1 MTYLPQLHRIIVAA
15 AERLEHDAGA
25 GHGRGARI
33 AATLRG
39 LGRRR
44 LLIVAACGALLAG
57 SAAAAVA
64 VLGGRESAAPS
75 GQLSSGAGAGSARRF
90 VVGNYDVG
98 VYPDFVG
105 GAAGW
110 CVWVGYRQSRPVSAG
125 KLPVAQRGPSTGGG
139 AVTYGCADGNP
150 IVSAVAAQGKRTLD
164 GVTTIT
170 TAAIL
175 MTAPQV
181 AAVRIS
187 PAVTILTRA
196 DRALPDGYRLAVEV
210 QQISAKGRLHRADQF
225 RQPVALDVD
234 GHGIA
239 VKSALIVPYDAAVN
253 WQQSAVGP
261 QEPLPNEA
269 RRPPAGACEIDTGG
283 VRGAQPVAGQV
294 VQHVHGFP
302 GLPGTA
308 YLTCATAYFDYHG
321 ASVMAA
327 LLLDAR
333 HPGAAPAPFPYAT
346 ALSAN
351 VENVDQPDWSLA
363 TFTARRVGP
372 AAWLIVQAAGSLAG
386 RLAILDRLHACVS
399 LTRVC
404 G

>member
-1 MTYLPQLHRIIVAA
+1 
-15 AERLEHDAGA
+15 
-25 GHGRGARI
+25 
-33 AATLRG
+33 
-39 LGRRR
+39 
-44 LLIVAACGALLAG
+44 
-57 SAAAAVA
+57 
-64 VLGGRESAAPS
+64 
-75 GQLSSGAGAGSARRF
+75 

-110 CVWVGYRQSRPVSAG
+110 CVWVGYRQSSPVSAAELHAG
-125 KLPVAQRGPSTGGG
+125 PRGPSTGGG

-150 IVSAVAAQGKRTLD
+150 IVSAVAAQGKGTLN

-175 MTAPQV
+175 MTTPRV

-187 PAVTILTRA
+187 QAVTILTRA
-196 DRALPDGYRLAVEV
+196 DSALPDGYRLALEV
-210 QQISAKGRLHRADQF
+210 QQTSAKGQLHRADQF
-225 RQPVALDVD
+225 RQPVALDAN
-234 GHGIA
+234 GHAIA
-239 VKSALIVPYDAAVN
+239 VKSALIVPFDAAVN
-253 WQQSAVGP
+253 WQQPAVGTR
-261 QEPLPNEA
+261 EPLPNEA
-269 RRPPAGACEIDTGG
+269 RRPPAGACEIDTSG
-283 VRGAQPVAGQV
+283 VRGAQPLGGQV

-308 YLTCATAYFDYHG
+308 YLTCATVHFNYRG
-321 ASVMAA
+321 APATAA
-327 LLLDAR
+327 VLLDAR

-346 ALSAN
+346 ALSPSL
-351 VENVDQPDWSLA
+351 ENVDQPDASFA

-372 AAWLIVQAAGSLAG
+372 AAWLIVQASGSLAG

>member
-1 MTYLPQLHRIIVAA
+1 MTYLPQLHRSIVAA

-33 AATLRG
+33 AEALRG

-57 SAAAAVA
+57 SAATAVA

-75 GQLSSGAGAGSARRF
+75 GRLSSTAGAGSARRF

-98 VYPDFVG
+98 AYPDFVG

-125 KLPVAQRGPSTGGG
+125 KLPAAQRGPSTGAG

-150 IVSAVAAQGKRTLD
+150 IVSAVAAQGKDTVN

-175 MTAPQV
+175 MTTPQV

-196 DRALPDGYRLAVEV
+196 DSALPDGYRLALEV
-210 QQISAKGRLHRADQF
+210 QQTSAKGRLHRPDQF
-225 RQPVALDVD
+225 RQPVALDVN
-234 GHGIA
+234 GRAIA
-239 VKSALIVPYDAAVN
+239 VKSALVVPSDAAVN
-253 WQQSAVGP
+253 WQRSAVGT
-261 QEPLPNEA
+261 QERLPNEA

-283 VRGAQPVAGQV
+283 VRGAHPVAGQV

-308 YLTCATAYFDYHG
+308 YLTCATVYFNYRG
-321 ASVMAA
+321 APATAA
-327 LLLDAR
+327 VLLDAR
-333 HPGAAPAPFPYAT
+333 HPGTAPASFPYAT

-351 VENVDQPDWSLA
+351 VETVEQPDWSLA
-363 TFTARRVGP
+363 TFSARRVGP
-372 AAWLIVQAAGSLAG
+372 AAWLIVQASGSLAA
-386 RLAILDRLHACVS
+386 RLAILDRLRACVS
-399 LTRVC
+399 LTRGC